1 MTIYDRIRTRREEL
15 GMSQQELANKLGYK
29 SRSAIN
35 KIESGL
41 RDINQSKICEFAA
54 ALDTTPSYLMGLE
67 ENEKKDEGR
76 ANMEDKELLQAIGKM
91 LEPLYK
97 DMGELKD
104 DVQSLKADNAKLV
117 EMEKS
122 LRLLVEGQQG
132 MNEKFKQLDKL
143 TADVE
148 DIKLC
153 DLTA

>member
-1 MTIYDRIRTRREEL
+1 
-15 GMSQQELANKLGYK
+15 
-29 SRSAIN
+29 
-35 KIESGL
+35 
-41 RDINQSKICEFAA
+41 
-54 ALDTTPSYLMGLE
+54 
-67 ENEKKDEGR
+67 
-76 ANMEDKELLQAIGKM
+76 MEDKELLQAIGKM

-148 DIKLC
+148 NIKITVNALEAMTKTNTTDIKELK
-153 DLTA
+153 LVK